1 MRARSYR
8 SALTITVATLALALP
23 ASGQQRFQCA
33 RIGGDFVLGLEAK
46 VPTYDQHVST
56 AGAARNIA
64 AHMFEALMTRDEKM
78 APMLSLAE
86 SLTESPDGPTFV
98 FKLRQGV
105 SFHNGKPM
113 TSADVVASYERY
125 KRVGAERN
133 ALAVIDRWE
142 APDAETFVIHL
153 KERQATFLD
162 AFSNFTAPAVIV
174 PKENADAEPNR
185 LPPIGTG
192 PYRLVEFI
200 GDTQI
205 KLRRFDGFK
214 PDMRH
219 AMPTGFGGYKQA
231 CVDTITFRMLTEGG
245 TRIAALEAGEVH
257 AVEDVPTTA
266 QKRLAQNANIKL
278 IRLEDFWL
286 HVSYPNFS
294 APPTDN
300 LKVRQAIQ
308 AALDMEEIMEAA
320 SDGAYKLGHAYQFRD
335 SVYYSEAGKELY
347 NQKDKAKARRLLQ
360 EAGYAGEQVILL
372 TNRDYVQMYNASVV
386 MAEQLKA
393 VGINAELLVLD
404 WPAALDKS
412 VKDRTGWNI
421 FFSGWT
427 SVVAQG
433 GLQSLR
439 FLGDPFNVHKPK
451 DNKSDAQFMEAWL
464 GGLSSAMLEDR
475 KLAFERAQRR
485 AYEEVMALPLGIL
498 PKVQATRAN
507 VEGFSPFFITRAWN
521 VSLRN

>member
-162 AFSNFTAPAVIV
+162 AFSNFTACRRSAPG
-174 PKENADAEPNR
+174 
-185 LPPIGTG
+185 PIGWSSSSAT
-192 PYRLVEFI
+192 
-200 GDTQI
+200 
-205 KLRRFDGFK
+205 RRSSCGASTASS
-214 PDMRH
+214 R
-219 AMPTGFGGYKQA
+219 T
-231 CVDTITFRMLTEGG
+231 CG
-245 TRIAALEAGEVH
+245 TRC
-257 AVEDVPTTA
+257 
-266 QKRLAQNANIKL
+266 
-278 IRLEDFWL
+278 
-286 HVSYPNFS
+286 
-294 APPTDN
+294 
-300 LKVRQAIQ
+300 
-308 AALDMEEIMEAA
+308 
-320 SDGAYKLGHAYQFRD
+320 
-335 SVYYSEAGKELY
+335 
-347 NQKDKAKARRLLQ
+347 
-360 EAGYAGEQVILL
+360 
-372 TNRDYVQMYNASVV
+372 
-386 MAEQLKA
+386 
-393 VGINAELLVLD
+393 
-404 WPAALDKS
+404 
-412 VKDRTGWNI
+412 
-421 FFSGWT
+421 
-427 SVVAQG
+427 
-433 GLQSLR
+433 
-439 FLGDPFNVHKPK
+439 
-451 DNKSDAQFMEAWL
+451 
-464 GGLSSAMLEDR
+464 
-475 KLAFERAQRR
+475 RR
-485 AYEEVMALPLGIL
+485 ASA
-498 PKVQATRAN
+498 ATSRPASTR
-507 VEGFSPFFITRAWN
+507 SPSAC
-521 VSLRN
+521 